1 MPMAPRTPEETVDT
15 SPLADAP
22 KIREQLERLLV
33 HPLFANS
40 KRYPALLAYAVEQTL
55 LGNAADLKER
65 SIAVEV
71 FGRSPT
77 YDANADPV
85 VRITAGEVRKRL
97 TQYYYDTSHRGEL
110 VIELPTG
117 SYVPVFRG
125 PERPVF
131 APEPAADVANRSA
144 ESPTP
149 PPQSHAL
156 ISERLRWL
164 APLVLLVLMAAAG
177 ALGWIAGR
185 RHHDEPPPPSNI
197 DRFWEP
203 VTASLN
209 PTTFC
214 LGEPAKNIDLDA
226 VNSYDA
232 PVVSSGKAEP
242 LYFRLHYSGHLALA
256 DVITLTRTVA
266 ALASRHKNFR
276 VVPASEAS
284 FAQLREGPVV
294 LVGAF
299 DNIWTLRVTQKLR
312 FGFESKEGEALLVD
326 RKSQKETTWSTAWDL
341 PYQKLSRDYAIVA
354 RIHDA
359 TTGQPVIIAAGISE
373 EGTEAA
379 GEILYNPVYLESLL
393 AKAPKNWEQLN
404 MEAVIETQVIEGHP
418 GPPTIL
424 AVETW

>member
-1 MPMAPRTPEETVDT
+1 MPVAPKSPPEVID
-15 SPLADAP
+15 SAPLVDAP
-22 KIREQLERLLV
+22 KVREQLGRLLT

-40 KRYPALLAYAVEQTL
+40 KRYPALLAYTVEQSL
-55 LGNAADLKER
+55 LGNAAELKER

-71 FGRSPT
+71 FGRAPN

-97 TQYYYDTSHRGEL
+97 TQYYYDPSHREEL
-110 VIELPTG
+110 IIELPTG
-117 SYVPVFRG
+117 SYVPLFRP
-125 PERPVF
+125 PERMPRDPD
-131 APEPAADVANRSA
+131 APGEPTESGSEPAAPPAIAPTRSKA
-144 ESPTP
+144 
-149 PPQSHAL
+149 
-156 ISERLRWL
+156 RWWL
-164 APLVLLVLMAAAG
+164 YSAVLVLTACAAIS
-177 ALGWIAGR
+177 GWYVGR
-185 RHHDEPPPPSNI
+185 RSHDDPPPPSNI

-214 LGEPAKNIDLDA
+214 LGEPAKNIDLNA

-232 PVVSSGKAEP
+232 PVVTNSQPEQ
-242 LYFRLHYSGHLALA
+242 LYVRLHLSGHLALA
-256 DVITLTRTVA
+256 DVVTLTRTVA
-266 ALASRHKNFR
+266 ALASRHKSFR
-276 VVPASEAS
+276 IAPATEAS
-284 FAQLREGPVV
+284 FSQLREGPVV
-294 LVGAF
+294 LIGAF

-326 RKSQKETTWSTAWDL
+326 RKSQQQTTWATAWDL
-341 PYQKLSRDYAIVA
+341 PYKKLSRDYAIVA

-379 GEILYNPVYLESLL
+379 GEILYNPVYLDTLL
-393 AKAPKNWEQLN
+393 AKAPPNWEHMN